1 MRGSVRKRGSTWS
14 VIVDVGLD
22 ANGKRKQQWRGGFT
36 SRKDAEA
43 ELTRVLRRLQ
53 TGEYVAPSKLTVGA
67 FLNDE
72 WLPAIRATVR
82 PTTYRSYETHV
93 RVHIEPLLG
102 QVPLQKLTGARLNE
116 FYAALARS
124 RQRGMKPLSPATVR
138 RAHAMLHRALRDAV
152 RWDRIARNPADLS
165 DPPKQRATA
174 AREMSTWSS
183 DDVVAFLSSV
193 HDDRLYAL
201 WLFLITTGLRR
212 GEAAGL
218 RWQDVDLERRRASI
232 RQAHVAVGYAV
243 EVAEPKTSRSRR
255 VLALDKGTV
264 AVLRA
269 HRKSQLVDRLAAGTA
284 WRETGLVFVQSDGV
298 ALHPDRITKL
308 FDKAVLAAGVP
319 RIRLHDLRHT
329 HATLALEAGLHPKV
343 VSDRLGHS
351 TTSVTLDIYSHVTPS
366 LQEEAA
372 ETVAALLQRPR
383 TTDEAGL
390 PSTS

>member
-1 MRGSVRKRGSTWS
+1 
-14 VIVDVGLD
+14 
-22 ANGKRKQQWRGGFT
+22 
-36 SRKDAEA
+36 
-43 ELTRVLRRLQ
+43 
-53 TGEYVAPSKLTVGA
+53 
-67 FLNDE
+67 
-72 WLPAIRATVR
+72 
-82 PTTYRSYETHV
+82 V

-116 FYAALARS
+116 FYAELARS

-174 AREMSTWSS
+174 AREMSTWSA

-201 WLFLITTGLRR
+201 WLFLITTGVRR

-218 RWQDVDLERRRASI
+218 RWREVDLERRRASI

-269 HRKSQLVDRLAAGTA
+269 HRKAQMADRLAAGTA

-308 FDKAVLAAGVP
+308 FAKAVLAARVP

-329 HATLALEAGLHPKV
+329 HATLALAAGLHPKV

-372 ETVAALLQRPR
+372 ETVAALLQQPR
-383 TTDEAGL
+383 TTDQPSL

>member
-14 VIVDVGLD
+14 VIVDVGVN

-53 TGEYVAPSKLTVGA
+53 TGEYVAPSKLTVSA

-116 FYAALARS
+116 FYAELARS

-174 AREMSTWSS
+174 AREMSTWSA

-193 HDDRLYAL
+193 HNDRLYAL
-201 WLFLITTGLRR
+201 WLFLITTGVRR

-372 ETVAALLQRPR
+372 ETVAALLQRHR

>member
-14 VIVDVGLD
+14 VIVDVGVD
-22 ANGKRKQQWRGGFT
+22 AKGKRKQQWRGGFT

-116 FYAALARS
+116 FYGELAGS
-124 RQRGMKPLSPATVR
+124 RQRGRKPLSPATVR

-174 AREMSTWSS
+174 AREMSTWSA

-201 WLFLITTGLRR
+201 WLFLITTGVRR

-218 RWQDVDLERRRASI
+218 RWQDVDFERRRASI

-243 EVAEPKTSRSRR
+243 EVSEPKTSRSSR

-269 HRKSQLVDRLAAGTA
+269 HRKAQMADRLAAATA
-284 WRETGLVFVQSDGV
+284 WRETGLVFVQSDGS

-308 FDKAVLAAGVP
+308 FDKAVLAARVP

-383 TTDEAGL
+383 TTDETSL

>member
-14 VIVDVGLD
+14 VIVDVGVN

-53 TGEYVAPSKLTVGA
+53 TGEYVAPSKLTVSA

-116 FYAALARS
+116 FYAELARS

-174 AREMSTWSS
+174 AREMSTWSA
-183 DDVVAFLSSV
+183 D
-193 HDDRLYAL
+193 
-201 WLFLITTGLRR
+201 
-212 GEAAGL
+212 
-218 RWQDVDLERRRASI
+218 
-232 RQAHVAVGYAV
+232 
-243 EVAEPKTSRSRR
+243 
-255 VLALDKGTV
+255 
-264 AVLRA
+264 
-269 HRKSQLVDRLAAGTA
+269 
-284 WRETGLVFVQSDGV
+284 
-298 ALHPDRITKL
+298 
-308 FDKAVLAAGVP
+308 
-319 RIRLHDLRHT
+319 
-329 HATLALEAGLHPKV
+329 
-343 VSDRLGHS
+343 
-351 TTSVTLDIYSHVTPS
+351 
-366 LQEEAA
+366 
-372 ETVAALLQRPR
+372 
-383 TTDEAGL
+383 
-390 PSTS
+390 